1 VVVRG
6 RLAAAGGHRAIRD
19 AMDDVPRQVLVR
31 APDGRRLA
39 AALLGNEVVGGIS
52 VDGDDLII
60 STTRARELAIMLPL
74 AARDLGVH
82 LVEVRPLDDSLESLF
97 RELVR

>member
-1 VVVRG
+1 
-6 RLAAAGGHRAIRD
+6 
-19 AMDDVPRQVLVR
+19 MDDVPRHVLVR

-39 AALLGNEVVGGIS
+39 AALLGNEAVSGIN
-52 VDGDDLII
+52 VDGDDLVI
-60 STTRARELAIMLPL
+60 STTRAKELAVLLPR

>member
-1 VVVRG
+1 M
-6 RLAAAGGHRAIRD
+6 RL
-19 AMDDVPRQVLVR
+19 
-31 APDGRRLA
+31 
-39 AALLGNEVVGGIS
+39 
-52 VDGDDLII
+52 DGDDLIV
-60 STTRARELAIMLPL
+60 STTRAKDVAVLLPR

>member
-1 VVVRG
+1 
-6 RLAAAGGHRAIRD
+6 
-19 AMDDVPRQVLVR
+19 VR

-39 AALLGNEVVGGIS
+39 AALLGNDVVAGVT
-52 VDGDDLII
+52 VDGDDVII
-60 STTRARELAIMLPL
+60 SSTKAKELALLLPRT
-74 AARDLGVH
+74 ARDLGVH

>member
-1 VVVRG
+1 
-6 RLAAAGGHRAIRD
+6 
-19 AMDDVPRQVLVR
+19 MDDVPRQVLVR

-39 AALLGNEVVGGIS
+39 AALLGSDVVAG
-52 VDGDDLII
+52 VTVAGDDIVV
-60 STTRARELAIMLPL
+60 SSTRAKELAVLLPR

-82 LVEVRPLDDSLESLF
+82 LSEVRPLDDSLEALF